1 MSIIANVSGCTNI
14 KNIICNDA
22 DDVQTWKG
30 GRFNN
35 DKSAIDLRIEK

>member
-22 DDVQTWKG
+22 DDEINVMTVL
-30 GRFNN
+30 F
-35 DKSAIDLRIEK
+35 